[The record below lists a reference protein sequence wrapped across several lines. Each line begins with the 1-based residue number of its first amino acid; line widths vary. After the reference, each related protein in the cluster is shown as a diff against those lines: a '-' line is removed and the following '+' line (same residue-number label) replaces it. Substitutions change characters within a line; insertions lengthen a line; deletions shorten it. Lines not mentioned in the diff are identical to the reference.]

1 MMETVRQIERK
12 LTKDKKKKSKSL
24 GLFLVFR
31 ECVAIKVNHRK
42 YHYGQRYLDVWI
54 GKKGRKALPLCLGFS
69 YIYLDRKYEDF
80 KENERLPY
88 ELLSIRIDDTAIEFN
103 FVKSADRPKMPRF
116 KYEDGKNEN

>member
-12 LTKDKKKKSKSL
+12 LTKDKKKRSKFL

-31 ECVAIKVNHRK
+31 ECVAIKVNHKK

-54 GKKGRKALPLCLGFS
+54 GKVKHKNLPLCQGFS
-69 YIYLDRKYEDF
+69 SIYVDHRYEDY
-80 KENERLPY
+80 KQNERLPY

-103 FVKSADRPKMPRF
+103 FVKSAERPKMPRF

>member
-1 MMETVRQIERK
+1 MMETVRQIEKK
-12 LTKDKKKKSKSL
+12 LTKNKKKESRSL

-31 ECVAIKVNHRK
+31 ECVVIKVNHKK

-69 YIYLDRKYEDF
+69 HIYLDRKYENY

-88 ELLSIRIDDTAIEFN
+88 ELLSIRIDDTAVEFN
-103 FVKSADRPKMPRF
+103 FVKSADRPKMPGF
-116 KYEDGKNEN
+116 KYEDGKK